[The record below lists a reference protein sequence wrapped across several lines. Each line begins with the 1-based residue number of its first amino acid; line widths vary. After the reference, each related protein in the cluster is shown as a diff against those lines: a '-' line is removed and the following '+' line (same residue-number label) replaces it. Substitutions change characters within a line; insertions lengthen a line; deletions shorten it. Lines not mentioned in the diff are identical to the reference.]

1 MWPFKASSADPLP
14 QQPGSAQ
21 PPNNRR
27 SVRWSLLVL
36 ISVGLLLLVALV
48 GGWAYL
54 TFWADTAAYEGVVWQ
69 HQEKDWVIT
78 VEFTR
83 ILMVGNREVT
93 FKRKLANLPE
103 GEGPSARHSATYRVL
118 DAKTLEL
125 STPPAAPP
133 ETLTID
139 SITSEKL

>member
-1 MWPFKASSADPLP
+1 AAGPAAELRRSAIIAGGGSMWPFKASSADPVP

-48 GGWAYL
+48 RGWAYL

-83 ILMVGNREVT
+83 
-93 FKRKLANLPE
+93 
-103 GEGPSARHSATYRVL
+103 
-118 DAKTLEL
+118 
-125 STPPAAPP
+125 
-133 ETLTID
+133 
-139 SITSEKL
+139 